1 MPALELATFASA
13 ASKEV
18 SAVVKLLRDLI
29 RFDQLVAREVDKRQI
44 RNLCRDLR
52 VLYFEPGGTLGAIRR
67 VLEDPPTNGD
77 ECRAALSAISRAHS
91 ENKQSV
97 AASMERV
104 KQLKPPDNLEIS
116 LELYE
121 LAWRV
126 GLGKGKSYQRIG
138 SVLEYAIEDLD
149 RYGNQPE
156 LVVSHLQA
164 IAAAIEALNTEIVE
178 LESKLK
184 QLN

>member
-67 VLEDPPTNGD
+67 VLEDPPSTGP
-77 ECRAALSAISRAHS
+77 ECLAALSAIRRAHS

-97 AASMERV
+97 VESIERV
-104 KQLKPPDNLEIS
+104 RQLKPPDNLEIS

-121 LAWRV
+121 LVWRV
-126 GLGKGKSYQRIG
+126 GL
-138 SVLEYAIEDLD
+138 VLEYAIEDLD
-149 RYGNQPE
+149 QYGNQPE
-156 LVVSHLQA
+156 VVVSHLRA
-164 IAAAIEALNTEIVE
+164 IAAAIEVLNTEIVE
-178 LESKLK
+178 LEAKLR